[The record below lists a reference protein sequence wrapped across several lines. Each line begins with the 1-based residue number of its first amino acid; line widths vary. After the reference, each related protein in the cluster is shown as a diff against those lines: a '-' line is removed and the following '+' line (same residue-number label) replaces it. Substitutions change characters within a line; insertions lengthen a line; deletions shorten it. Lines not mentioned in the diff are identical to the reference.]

1 MNPLKSFL
9 LTVQNLP
16 QAHAPTLLLG
26 VSTLVIMLILEHR
39 FAKFPAP
46 LLAVAGGIAA
56 SGILGLAQS
65 GVEIVGNI
73 PTGIPTPT
81 LPQWSLVEDLWP
93 AAAGIALMSFTETV
107 AAGRAF
113 MGKNDPRPQA
123 NQELF
128 ALGLANLVGSSFQ
141 IIPAGGGTSQTA
153 VSYNAGGKTQITGL
167 VTVAVVLAT
176 LFILAPLIS
185 LLPKTTLA
193 AVVIATTIGLLNPR
207 EFKAIWRI
215 RSTEFWWSIVALA
228 GVIFL
233 GTLKGILVAVA
244 VSLLT
249 LLYASNHPP
258 LYELGRKP
266 GTDVFRPLSPDHP
279 DDEVFPQLLLL
290 RTEGRMT
297 FASVP
302 RLRDRL
308 NDLVESANPQVVVF
322 DLSAVPDLEY
332 TALQRLSEFEQTLQT
347 AGISLWLAALNPQV
361 LSVIRRSPLGA
372 KLGQERLFFN
382 LEQAVNHF
390 QSEMQNYST

>member
-1 MNPLKSFL
+1 M
-9 LTVQNLP
+9 
-16 QAHAPTLLLG
+16 
-26 VSTLVIMLILEHR
+26 
-39 FAKFPAP
+39 
-46 LLAVAGGIAA
+46 GG
-56 SGILGLAQS
+56 
-65 GVEIVGNI
+65 
-73 PTGIPTPT
+73 
-81 LPQWSLVEDLWP
+81 W
-93 AAAGIALMSFTETV
+93 FH
-107 AAGRAF
+107 
-113 MGKNDPRPQA
+113 
-123 NQELF
+123 
-128 ALGLANLVGSSFQ
+128 

-153 VSYNAGGKTQITGL
+153 VSYNAGGKTQITAL

-193 AVVIATTIGLLNPR
+193 AVVIATTIGLLNPE
-207 EFKAIWRI
+207 EFRKIWQI
-215 RSTEFWWSIVALA
+215 RSTEFWWAVVALA

-233 GTLKGILVAVA
+233 GTLKGILVAVV

-279 DDEVFPQLLLL
+279 DHEVFPQLLII

-308 NDLVESANPQVVVF
+308 NDLVESAHPQVVVL
-322 DLSAVPDLEY
+322 DLSGVPDIEY
-332 TALQRLSEFEQTLQT
+332 TALQRLIEFDQTLQT

-361 LSVIRRSPLGA
+361 LKVIRRSPLGSR
-372 KLGQERLFFN
+372 LGQERLFFN

-390 QSEMQNYST
+390 QYEVQNSPN